1 METLKISL
9 AAARVNAG
17 MTQNQVAKVLKV
29 SNKTILNWENG
40 KTAVGYAQATMLS
53 SLYGIPIDNIFLP
66 NKLTKS

>member
-1 METLKISL
+1 
-9 AAARVNAG
+9 

-66 NKLTKS
+66 NELTKS